1 MAATRELERP
11 RGLVDAGVGAVAA
24 VEAPRA
30 IGLLGMPAGVKGNV
44 GVLLGMDSN
53 MLGNVYGFA
62 KSVAP
67 FGIGLGMLFGALGMM
82 AKLI

>member
-1 MAATRELERP
+1 M
-11 RGLVDAGVGAVAA
+11 A
-24 VEAPRA
+24 VEASRA
-30 IGLLGMPAGVKGNV
+30 IGLLGMPSGIKGNV
-44 GVLLGMDSN
+44 GVLLGMDSE

-67 FGIGLGMLFGALGMM
+67 VGIGLGMLFGALGMM